1 MKEKSFT
8 LIELLVVIAIIAI
21 LAGMLLPA
29 LSKVKATG
37 KTVSCM
43 NTLRQLGLM
52 GFSYTQ
58 DNNDEIIPARLD
70 KSLFGGTLV
79 ERYWSRL
86 LYNAGYLRD
95 LKMLYCPEIDVTYSY
110 SLVGSGNSCV
120 EKPTSDTSY
129 RYTTYGMNFRFGDV
143 LGNLGATHKYLYRL
157 GGLKN
162 TSRKI
167 FLADSRQV
175 NSGEWRGA
183 GALDANQYALAPR
196 HGGNARPV
204 YDVYDGKY
212 ENYAQSSGQANIFFF
227 DGHSEG
233 LKGSFL
239 AGFTDSTLRGQY
251 LSVEK

>member
-1 MKEKSFT
+1 MKKKSFT

-37 KTVSCM
+37 KTVSCI
-43 NTLRQLGLM
+43 NSLRQIGLM

-58 DNNDEIIPARLD
+58 DNDDEIIPARLD
-70 KSLFGGTLV
+70 KTLFGPSAVV

-86 LYNAGYLRD
+86 LYNTGYLRD
-95 LKMLYCPEIDVTYSY
+95 LKILFCPEIDVTDKYA
-110 SLVGSGNSCV
+110 LVGSGSSCV
-120 EKPTSDTSY
+120 ETPTSDTSY

-143 LGNLGATHKYLYRL
+143 LSAHKYLHHL

-162 TSRKI
+162 ASRKI

-175 NSGEWRGA
+175 KSGEWTGA
-183 GALDANQYALAPR
+183 GAIDANQLALAPR
-196 HGGNARPV
+196 HGGNTRPV

-227 DGHSEG
+227 DGHVDN
-233 LKGSFL
+233 LKGGFL